1 MLDQLYQSIR
11 SLNSNKYFA
20 GLVMIMLNIGSKYIT
35 IKLSKTQE
43 GYLKSSIARQ
53 ILIFSIIWMGTKDIF
68 ISLTLTAVFYILTNH
83 LFNENSKMCVL
94 PEKWKRVQQVLDTN
108 KDGVVSDKEIDHAL
122 KVLEKARRESFK
134 SSLRKR
140 Y

>member
-1 MLDQLYQSIR
+1 MLNQLYHSIR

-20 GLVMIMLNIGSKYIT
+20 GLMMITLNIFSKYIT

-94 PEKWKRVQQVLDTN
+94 PEKWKRIQQVIDTN
-108 KDGVVSDKEIDHAL
+108 KDGVVSDKEIDRAL
-122 KVLEKARRESFK
+122 RVLEKARRESFK
-134 SSLRKR
+134 SSLRKN

>member
-1 MLDQLYQSIR
+1 MLNELYQSIR

-68 ISLTLTAVFYILTNH
+68 ISLTLTAAFYVLTNH

-94 PEKWKRVQQVLDTN
+94 PEKWKRFQHAVDTN
-108 KDGVVSDKEIDHAL
+108 KDGVVSNKEIDHAL

>member
-1 MLDQLYQSIR
+1 MLDELFQKIS

-43 GYLKSSIARQ
+43 GYLKSAIARQ

-94 PEKWKRVQQVLDTN
+94 PAKWQRIHNALDTN
-108 KDGVVSDKEIDHAL
+108 NDGRVSDKEIDKAF
-122 KVLEKARRESFK
+122 KVLEKARQESFK
-134 SSLRKR
+134 SSLRKS

>member
-1 MLDQLYQSIR
+1 MLTQLYQSIR

-94 PEKWKRVQQVLDTN
+94 PEKWKRVQQALDTN
-108 KDGVVSDKEIDHAL
+108 KDGVVSNKEIDHAL
-122 KVLEKARRESFK
+122 KVLERARRESFK

>member
-94 PEKWKRVQQVLDTN
+94 PEKWKRVQQALDTN
-108 KDGVVSDKEIDHAL
+108 KDGVVSNKEIDHAL
-122 KVLEKARRESFK
+122 KVLERARRESFK

>member
-1 MLDQLYQSIR
+1 MLNQLYHSIR

-68 ISLTLTAVFYILTNH
+68 ISLTLTAVFYVLTNH

-94 PEKWKRVQQVLDTN
+94 PEKWKRFQQTIDTN
-108 KDGVVSDKEIDHAL
+108 KDGVVSDKEIDGAL
-122 KVLEKARRESFK
+122 RVLEKARRESFK
-134 SSLRKR
+134 SSLRKN

>member
-1 MLDQLYQSIR
+1 M
-11 SLNSNKYFA
+11 
-20 GLVMIMLNIGSKYIT
+20 MITLNIFSKYIT

-94 PEKWKRVQQVLDTN
+94 PEKWKRIQQVIDTN
-108 KDGVVSDKEIDHAL
+108 KDGVVSDKEIDRAL
-122 KVLEKARRESFK
+122 RVLEKARRESFK
-134 SSLRKR
+134 SSLRKN

>member
-1 MLDQLYQSIR
+1 MLDELLQKIR

-43 GYLKSSIARQ
+43 GYLKSAIARQ

-68 ISLTLTAVFYILTNH
+68 ISLTLTAVFYVLTNH

-94 PEKWKRVQQVLDTN
+94 PEKWQRFQNVLDTN
-108 KDGVVSDKEIDHAL
+108 KDGKVSNKEIDKAL

-134 SSLRKR
+134 SSLRKS

>member
-1 MLDQLYQSIR
+1 MLNQLYHSIR

-68 ISLTLTAVFYILTNH
+68 ISLTLTAAFYVLTNH

-94 PEKWKRVQQVLDTN
+94 PAKWQRIQNALDTN
-108 KDGVVSDKEIDHAL
+108 NDGRVSDKEIDRAL

-140 Y
+140 F